1 MRSGEKYSYYFHIIE
16 DGQSQEALLPISQK
30 TVNNQV
36 HAFEEFVRQLENL
49 SGLTV
54 IPPYPKNTK
63 QPCKSLARLGFHPKA
78 AGVSRRPVI
87 PKAAE
92 TLKIVETYLDVARAR
107 GSLDKPL
114 CVSISDNPL
123 VEFQLLPEKSPKE
136 RYNYAQMIRK

>member
-1 MRSGEKYSYYFHIIE
+1 M
-16 DGQSQEALLPISQK
+16 PISQT

-36 HAFEEFVRQLENL
+36 HAFEKFVRQLENL

-92 TLKIVETYLDVARAR
+92 TLKIVETYLAVARAR

-136 RYNYAQMIRK
+136 RYNYAHMIRKRNAKT